1 MAAPVRDW
9 RSQASARFGPFGL
22 VLSCMPKK
30 KRGSRPSE
38 STQPSIQRSNQRR
51 NFLLLGAGAIAAA
64 GTGLA
69 GYRAGWF
76 GSASEPKAEATKPSI
91 ARKLPPVTLEP
102 NYENA
107 LRSVNELTEYYARAI
122 DNPYVLIHAVR
133 GFGRNFTRSDGS
145 NAVNQL
151 CTAYAADKEV
161 AGKRY
166 VYFERINEVHDNSF
180 LKTFLEA
187 GVSKDQKLLVS
198 GREYNLVDLGD
209 SAKALFR
216 CDPQNL
222 KRFEPELT
230 LNHLPWG
237 LIAFSI
243 LMTPDQSVWT
253 NAYGEKIELNSVID
267 RGLADY
273 EAVSAKTAQQLA
285 LGEKEPPEF
294 FSEIRKYSCY
304 GLHSMYSFLSCLRH
318 GYRENNL
325 EQRIRR
331 QFDILTYRLK
341 GDADA
346 LAYTYDSEGKGAPPI
361 AVEGLKLRSFVQLLG
376 HCFESINYVRL
387 HKLFPITPSQERRIA
402 DGENR
407 LYEYLVRW
415 RAMDIGAL
423 ERTVDSMFRERGHG
437 VKFMSDLVIA
447 LGHASRA
454 LKLLTPN
461 NPDLG

>member
-1 MAAPVRDW
+1 
-9 RSQASARFGPFGL
+9 
-22 VLSCMPKK
+22 MPKK

-38 STQPSIQRSNQRR
+38 STQTSVPQSNQRR
-51 NFLLLGAGAIAAA
+51 NFLLLGGAAIAAA

-76 GSASEPKAEATKPSI
+76 DSTSESKAEAPKPTI
-91 ARKLPPVTLEP
+91 ALKLPPLTLEP

-133 GFGRNFTRSDGS
+133 GFGRNFTRADGS

-161 AGKRY
+161 EGKRY

-187 GVSKDQKLLVS
+187 GVSNDQKLVVS
-198 GREYNLVDLGD
+198 GREYSLVDLGN

-216 CDPQNL
+216 FDPQNL

-243 LMTPDQSVWT
+243 LMTPDRSTWT
-253 NAYGEKIELNSVID
+253 NAYGETIALNTVID
-267 RGLADY
+267 LGLKDY

-294 FSEIRKYSCY
+294 FNEIRKYSCY
-304 GLHSMYSFLSCLRH
+304 GLHSMYSFLSCLKN

-325 EQRIRR
+325 EQRVRQ

-346 LAYTYDSEGKGAPPI
+346 LAYTYDTEGKGAPPI

-387 HKLFPITPSQERRIA
+387 HKLFPITPSQERRIS
-402 DGENR
+402 DGEQR

-423 ERTVDSMFRERGHG
+423 ERTVDSMIGRGQG